1 LSHIVP
7 SANLDRD
14 LFVVQQSK
22 NTTTRWNN
30 WNPIWDQLFQFALHG
45 VHSQLKCSWRKHL
58 VIPQHG
64 LIHHSVSSIFT

>member
-1 LSHIVP
+1 MMFATPQEDSQRVPMLKLPFFSFPDQLSHIVP

-30 WNPIWDQLFQFALHG
+30 
-45 VHSQLKCSWRKHL
+45 
-58 VIPQHG
+58 
-64 LIHHSVSSIFT
+64 